1 MDELKLLSR
10 QQPGQVSIDN
20 FQELKTALAAVLAR
34 YEGVVYTED
43 RLAEAKADKKELTRL
58 RRDIDGRRKEI
69 KKAYLAPYQ
78 DFEAQ
83 VKELLAMVDAP
94 LEEIKAFVSGM
105 EDREKAAKR
114 REIEAYFFR
123 QSAPLGALAGQVL
136 SSPAFFE
143 DKWLNKSTSAKTWQ
157 TAVDEKINRAAWDLN
172 TIQTTAGPRAGAMA
186 AKYLETLSTE
196 GLAAYR
202 SRLEAA
208 SGPEDAVIPVSED
221 RRQGALTLRLSG
233 GVETLTQALET
244 LAMLGVDCD
253 ILEDERPQPMPERT
267 EPDFDSFVCFDLETS
282 GTYGAANGDAPAEIT
297 EIGAVRVVNGEITE
311 TFSQLVNPGRKIV
324 PRIARITHITDEM
337 VADQPG
343 PEEAVRRFAD
353 FAGDSILVG
362 HNIRQSDLHYIAAAA
377 RRAGIR
383 LENPFFDTYRF
394 ARALK
399 DAQGWENVKLE
410 YLSRILGIAQPDAH
424 RAWCDA
430 QANAQLYVRLRELA
444 R

>member
-1 MDELKLLSR
+1 
-10 QQPGQVSIDN
+10 
-20 FQELKTALAAVLAR
+20 
-34 YEGVVYTED
+34 
-43 RLAEAKADKKELTRL
+43 
-58 RRDIDGRRKEI
+58 
-69 KKAYLAPYQ
+69 
-78 DFEAQ
+78 
-83 VKELLAMVDAP
+83 
-94 LEEIKAFVSGM
+94 
-105 EDREKAAKR
+105 
-114 REIEAYFFR
+114 
-123 QSAPLGALAGQVL
+123 
-136 SSPAFFE
+136 
-143 DKWLNKSTSAKTWQ
+143 
-157 TAVDEKINRAAWDLN
+157 
-172 TIQTTAGPRAGAMA
+172 
-186 AKYLETLSTE
+186 
-196 GLAAYR
+196 
-202 SRLEAA
+202 
-208 SGPEDAVIPVSED
+208 
-221 RRQGALTLRLSG
+221 
-233 GVETLTQALET
+233 
-244 LAMLGVDCD
+244 MLGVDCD

-297 EIGAVRVVNGEITE
+297 EIGAARVVNGEITE